1 MGECYG
7 NSMEATW
14 EYMGIPWEY
23 CEYNGNAM
31 RILWQYSG
39 NTMGILWEYKGI
51 AVGILWALWEYD
63 GDMDLGISGHILA
76 YLTTS
81 GHVWPYL
88 AISGHNR
95 TYLGISDYI
104 WPFQY

>member
-39 NTMGILWEYKGI
+39 STMGILWEYKGI

-76 YLTTS
+76 
-81 GHVWPYL
+81 
-88 AISGHNR
+88 
-95 TYLGISDYI
+95 
-104 WPFQY
+104 